1 MNCKGLS
8 LPCCVH
14 DENPSDS
21 SRFQV
26 CTVGAKDREAEMLQP
41 FMLLGTCEEG
51 SCSLPCTERMMLMD
65 AAPSVWESA
74 YTHPR
79 SHPSLSPLLPVPQHP
94 SAAWGPAC
102 SLRNESE
109 RELFC
114 RSLCREYSLLQPSS
128 VHRTLP
134 APAPPGTE
142 AGGAFLPPV
151 LLGAHPALPLGCR
164 CGSQLPDERLGV
176 NIWCT
181 LDGADSRQ
189 PPANGAG
196 VIPPSTSSAPSC
208 LGAPPGA
215 AVGRGSGAGPR
226 CWAEGQTGPKTS
238 GTSSG

>member
-1 MNCKGLS
+1 
-8 LPCCVH
+8 
-14 DENPSDS
+14 
-21 SRFQV
+21 
-26 CTVGAKDREAEMLQP
+26 MLQP

-51 SCSLPCTERMMLMD
+51 SCSLPCTGRMMLMD
-65 AAPSVWESA
+65 AAPGVWESA

-208 LGAPPGA
+208 LGASPGA